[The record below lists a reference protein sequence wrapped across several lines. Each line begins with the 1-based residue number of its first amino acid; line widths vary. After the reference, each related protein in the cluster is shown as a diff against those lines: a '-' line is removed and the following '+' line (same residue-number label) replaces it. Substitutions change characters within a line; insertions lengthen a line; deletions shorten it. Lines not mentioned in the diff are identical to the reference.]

1 MSSVEDRAMQEATR
15 LAKHRDELQIEVT
28 RLREA
33 CRELAAALSRISYMC
48 GPPNDQGVSIY
59 DVAPDPNTVVTQVTR
74 VLEANEAV
82 SHCHA
87 SPYGI
92 HRCVHCDSEIT
103 E

>member
-1 MSSVEDRAMQEATR
+1 MQ
-15 LAKHRDELQIEVT
+15 EVT

-48 GPPNDQGVSIY
+48 GQPNDQGVSVF
-59 DVAPDPNTVVTQVTR
+59 DVAPDPEMVVNQVKR
-74 VLEANEAV
+74 LQDANEV
-82 SHCHA
+82 QLKCHA

>member
-1 MSSVEDRAMQEATR
+1 MSLVEDRAMQEATR

-33 CRELAAALSRISYMC
+33 LREMSDALSRISYMC
-48 GPPNDQGVSIY
+48 GPPNDQHISIY

-74 VLEANEAV
+74 ALESSEAV
-82 SHCHA
+82 LKCHA

>member
-1 MSSVEDRAMQEATR
+1 MQEATQ
-15 LAKHRDELQIEVT
+15 LAKHRDELQVEVT

-33 CRELAAALSRISYMC
+33 CRELAAALSRISYIC
-48 GPPNDQGVSIY
+48 GQPNDQGVSVF
-59 DVAPDPNTVVTQVTR
+59 DVAPDPEMVVNQVVR
-74 VLEANEAV
+74 LWAASEARLK
-82 SHCHA
+82 CHA